1 MPVAIWLQV
10 VDVLARFLLEQQQQK
25 TCTVAQ
31 EWKWDC

>member
-1 MPVAIWLQV
+1 MPVAIRLQV
-10 VDVLARFLLEQQQQK
+10 VDVLARFLLEQQQKK